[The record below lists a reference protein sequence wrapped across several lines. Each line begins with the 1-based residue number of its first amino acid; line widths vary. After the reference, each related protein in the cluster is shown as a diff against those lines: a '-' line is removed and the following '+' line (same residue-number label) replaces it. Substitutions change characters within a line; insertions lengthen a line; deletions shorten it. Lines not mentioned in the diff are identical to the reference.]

1 VSIQVVGEVWG
12 VKSCCGAGIGH
23 RCVLPPCQYSL
34 SFSEDTFSG
43 ATLRNAA
50 GNPMRPDGILLDKDG
65 VRMMA
70 KVSLIT
76 RCRRLKVRLMREGC
90 ISWGERVGVPH

>member
-1 VSIQVVGEVWG
+1 MVGGGASVWSQVCA
-12 VKSCCGAGIGH
+12 S
-23 RCVLPPCQYSL
+23 SL
-34 SFSEDTFSG
+34 SLLFVIFSSEDTFSG

-70 KVSLIT
+70 KV
-76 RCRRLKVRLMREGC
+76 GF
-90 ISWGERVGVPH
+90 W